1 MTPVLDLSSLDQ
13 LEAAAMAFSNLTL
26 VGDRGSDGNSVRDG
40 NTKWSKFQSLL
51 MNLTLLHHH
60 HSHHHHHHHHQ
71 HGDQGMLK
79 GIGGNVVNGG
89 RNRGGEITDEVW
101 LDANR
106 YGTNGSGINLTS
118 TSTTLTFSEN
128 TFVGSEHGEEAGNQ
142 AVSLGLQDEC
152 DPLLDLLDFF
162 HLYYIPFIILVGLVG
177 NLLSCVVFL
186 NTHLRLRSSS
196 YYLAA
201 LATADLGFLATLFLV
216 WLNNNAGVVV
226 FNRDGWCQGL
236 VYVSSVCSFLS
247 VWLIVAFT
255 VERFIAV
262 QYPLH
267 RPHMCTVARAKGIVL
282 ALTVF
287 ALISHSYSF
296 VMAGMVR
303 GFVVPSGG
311 GGTAG
316 GDVGVEAEMTRKN
329 YSEGGIAYHPEID
342 MAEGE
347 SPLGGPSQSVAPGD
361 EVCDMLEQYHE
372 AMRVINIVDSVLTLI
387 APLTL
392 IVLMNTMIT
401 RNLLRFGRRFRPNGG
416 MTIVGSTLGMEHSG
430 GGEGNAPETLAM
442 GDVGVGG
449 GGGSGSGSGGNSRA
463 SGGGGGGG
471 PSRETSEANL
481 NKVTIPNSRRRPS
494 QHSCHSTKSNS
505 RHMRNNTATEVSLR
519 CNHVRSSTRNLVS
532 TRTQQSITKMLL
544 LISTVFVLLNLPSY
558 VIRLYVFLCFSLWKQ
573 RAPTSLWC
581 LQQFF
586 MLLYYTNF
594 SINFLLYSMCGATF
608 RRCLWQLIRKKLKTL
623 SRSHCNP
630 QRYT

>member
-1 MTPVLDLSSLDQ
+1 MTAVIHYFSRVDP
-13 LEAAAMAFSNLTL
+13 LEAAAMALTNLTFTT
-26 VGDRGSDGNSVRDG
+26 DRDPSGNALH
-40 NTKWSKFQSLL
+40 NLHKFKSLL
-51 MNLTLLHHH
+51 MNFTRMHEHYRH
-60 HSHHHHHHHHQ
+60 RQHQSH
-71 HGDQGMLK
+71 GMLK
-79 GIGGNVVNGG
+79 GMSAHALDGG
-89 RNRGGEITDEVW
+89 RHRGGVGFTDEVW
-101 LDANR
+101 LDAAST
-106 YGTNGSGINLTS
+106 YGTNGSAVNLTA
-118 TSTTLTFSEN
+118 TSTTLTFLEDSYA
-128 TFVGSEHGEEAGNQ
+128 GSDLGAEAGNQ
-142 AVSLGLQDEC
+142 GVAMGLMDEC
-152 DPLLDLLDFF
+152 EPLIDLLDFC

-296 VMAGMVR
+296 VTAGMVR

-316 GDVGVEAEMTRKN
+316 GDAGAAAAAEEATRRNSSEEGEM
-329 YSEGGIAYHPEID
+329 EFHPEIG

-347 SPLGGPSQSVAPGD
+347 SPLGGPAQNLAPGD

-401 RNLLRFGRRFRPNGG
+401 RNLLRFGRRFRSNGG
-416 MTIVGSTLGMEHSG
+416 MAIGGSTLAIEHSG
-430 GGEGNAPETLAM
+430 GGGGNAPETLAM
-442 GDVGVGG
+442 GDVGGGG
-449 GGGSGSGSGGNSRA
+449 GGGSGSGGNSRG
-463 SGGGGGGG
+463 SGGGGGGGGGGG

-481 NKVTIPNSRRRPS
+481 NKVAVPNSRRRPS

-505 RHMRNNTATEVSLR
+505 RHMRNNAANEVSLR
-519 CNHVRSSTRNLVS
+519 CNHIRSSTRNLVS

-558 VIRLYVFLCFSLWKQ
+558 VIRLYIFLFFSLWKQ